1 MFFESVDEIPRIAKK
16 SGTSIFVVPDE
27 TVVEIKNAIVLEP
40 VGKTVISIEQVKEM
54 LLKLSLKQT
63 KEQFVVV
70 RPADKLGLEAANALL
85 KNLEEPG
92 EKLHFV
98 LITSMPSRL
107 LPTILSR
114 AMIYFLKDEKGF
126 NLEIQADEKTRT
138 LAKKLITAKPADL
151 VPIMT
156 EIASKKDGVRSY
168 TLEILSVAIEMLY
181 KSYFLTS
188 KPIFIKKI
196 PKFLTAYENINRNG
210 HIKLHLV
217 ADLC

>member
-1 MFFESVDEIPRIAKK
+1 MFFDSVAEIPRIAKK
-16 SGTSIFVVPDE
+16 SGTSIFVMPDE
-27 TVVEIKNAIVLEP
+27 IAVEIKNAIVLEP

-98 LITSMPSRL
+98 LITSVSSRL

-126 NLEIQADEKTRT
+126 NLEIQADPKIKI
-138 LAKKLITAKPADL
+138 LAKQLIAAKPADL
-151 VPIMT
+151 APIMT
-156 EIASKKDGVRSY
+156 EITSKKDGVRSY

>member
-1 MFFESVDEIPRIAKK
+1 MYFSSVGEIPQIAKK
-16 SGTSIFVVPDE
+16 SGTSVFVIPNDA
-27 TVVEIKNAIVLEP
+27 VVDLKNALILEP
-40 VGKTVISIEQVKEM
+40 VSKSVISIEQVKEL

-63 KEQFVVV
+63 EEQFVVI

-98 LITSMPSRL
+98 LITDKPSRL

-114 AMIYFLKDEKGF
+114 AMIYFLKSGDEF
-126 NLEIQADEKTRT
+126 SLEINAEPKTRE
-138 LAKKLITAKPADL
+138 LAKKLITAKSTEL

-156 EIASKKDGVRSY
+156 EITSKKDGVRNY
-168 TLEILSVAIEMLY
+168 TLDILSVAIEMLY
-181 KSYFLTS
+181 KSYFLTNKS
-188 KPIFIKKI
+188 IFLKKI
-196 PKFLTAYENINRNG
+196 PKFLKAYDCISHNG